1 MMIVTGLL
9 FCLTFAGETTPVCA
23 PPDQDPLK
31 VWATQSEE
39 MYHRA
44 ETSRAWLSWR
54 QSKSREL
61 AIHRARLQPN
71 HPESGHL
78 LTKW

>member
-54 QSKSREL
+54 QSKSRDWL
-61 AIHRARLQPN
+61 FTVPASNRTTPRAA
-71 HPESGHL
+71 
-78 LTKW
+78 TY

>member
-54 QSKSREL
+54 Q
-61 AIHRARLQPN
+61 RAKAENWLFTVPASNRTTPRAA
-71 HPESGHL
+71 
-78 LTKW
+78 TY